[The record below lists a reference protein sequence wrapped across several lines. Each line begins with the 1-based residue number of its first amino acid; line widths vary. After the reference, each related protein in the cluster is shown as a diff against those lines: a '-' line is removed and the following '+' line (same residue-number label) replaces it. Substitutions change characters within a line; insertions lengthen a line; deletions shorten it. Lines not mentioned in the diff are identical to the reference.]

1 MSTGGYRYNLHHD
14 KHPEMYRSQELER
27 EFAATR
33 RWDTWIVPGELYAK
47 NPKRV
52 FFKKWRTI
60 PRGVRKSAHPQARV
74 VRGFFGQYPII
85 ERATIENKP
94 SMLLRFRYGYDTDG
108 NRYMFAIVD
117 GKTKIVV
124 EKITI
129 REGDDSGFK
138 LSIRPLPSGEIQISI
153 KPQVKIPELSYYQA
167 YFAQDGNMITLGDTP
182 LIAVAG
188 SAKTAI
194 AHLLGLPL
202 FWYKGFLYS
211 AHDVYK
217 SKRRR
222 GKNKSGIHFVMPYK
236 TKGQTRP
243 SEFVEGFRKD
253 HCPDGE
259 WAWQYWNNL
268 PTAVD
273 PTYTSNL

>member
-1 MSTGGYRYNLHHD
+1 MSTGGYRRDLHHD
-14 KHPEMYRSQELER
+14 KNQQVYTAQELDR
-27 EFAATR
+27 QFAASR
-33 RWDTWIVPGELYAK
+33 FFDTWVEPRELYAK
-47 NPKRV
+47 NPARI

-60 PRGVRKSAHPQARV
+60 PRGIRKSAHPQARV
-74 VRGFFGQYPII
+74 VRGWRGEYPII
-85 ERATIENKP
+85 ERAVIEHKP
-94 SMLLRFRYGYDTDG
+94 SMLLRFRYGYDG
-108 NRYMFAIVD
+108 ENQYMFAMVD

-124 EKITI
+124 EKIVV

-138 LSIRPLPSGEIQISI
+138 LSMRPLPSGELQISI
-153 KPQVKIPELSYYQA
+153 KSQPKIPELSYYQA
-167 YFAQDGNMITLGDTP
+167 YFAQDGNMITLGNTP

-188 SAKTAI
+188 SAKVAI
-194 AHLLGLPL
+194 SHLLGLPL

-236 TKGQTRP
+236 TKGETRP
-243 SEFVEGFRKD
+243 SQFVEGFR
-253 HCPDGE
+253 HEHVPDGE
-259 WAWQYWNNL
+259 WAWQYWDNL
-268 PTAVD
+268 PTVAD